1 MHRGRALSRKGL
13 GRGAGGKQMAGEA
26 GLHDHQGSRVFRSQ
40 RPGAGAGI
48 RARLWP
54 WPRPH
59 REKFAEGNGRAP
71 VRTPEEMLDQ
81 SAIAMQ
87 QTCPS
92 SVRLETT
99 GVCPYPWC
107 RGSAGSS
114 AALGWPG
121 RCRPDSL
128 MLQRSAD
135 SLAGVW
141 LPQSWHYGCALGE
154 MPLCVC
160 VN

>member
-87 QTCPS
+87 QTRPS

-121 RCRPDSL
+121 GCGRT
-128 MLQRSAD
+128 RSCFSAPRT
-135 SLAGVW
+135 VW
-141 LPQSWHYGCALGE
+141 LGSGCPRAGTMAVLWGRC
-154 MPLCVC
+154 LSVF
-160 VN
+160 V